1 MGTLKL
7 NRNSNGTKNS
17 AEVAEAVKRAG
28 SCVKAAVKKDFAAE
42 ALNLAAQCGYTEE
55 QSGLRTANSVVVA
68 GADKYKKMCKIIS
81 ARPQFYLGEEG
92 DYKKIC
98 NSLTDN
104 GGEIVNGEN
113 SYKVAFDK
121 DAHSG
126 KIFDLRKG
134 EKIIT
139 LSYGNAAQARA
150 HDCGCGCQLCADVDN
165 KVMATLYDGTQIEY
179 LALNDR
185 IKENIIINSRQE
197 KYEYDFTLQ
206 IGDMTV
212 EEGEHSDLLIKDK
225 ETGETEFIIPAP
237 YMFDAAG
244 VRSDK
249 VRYEIDVNGG
259 ELAIKVI
266 ADQSFINAAE
276 RAFPVTVD
284 PQIKL
289 TDTKY
294 LSYCTVRSYHDGGE
308 NDEFP
313 DELHIEHS
321 VGQNYSYDVEMTVYK
336 REIVAEMAG
345 EINKV
350 ELKLD
355 VVSGSYGYMEIRVSK
370 SMDTGRLISYDTSLQ
385 NLSTITVDIT
395 KEFKETQYNVDIDI
409 YPDTD
414 TTNNIKLTTLAD
426 FSSPKLVITYNEEEE
441 PESIREPFVKEIP
454 LVGKA
459 TARLDVKRGKAATVV
474 EDCCLSQFPPI
485 NVSHIYRQET
495 TPRGCGENWRLN
507 LHRQLKVS
515 EADDKNS
522 TKYTYI
528 NEYGEKIALEEKYY
542 YINDYGVK
550 NYVSKQ
556 NVTADIEGNLS
567 YAGYKVCKR
576 NSAEGYTLIPEIND
590 FKFAELVETRSQEL
604 IQLEDYVAQTQVSMM
619 GCVVAKKSNVNNKRE
634 ISEFSDEGFKSLYE
648 SIDTKTEL
656 LMTES
661 EYNEIVIL
669 KNAANAVEATE
680 ADKQK
685 FMNSI
690 TVHERKQK
698 VLIESLRKLVIKQD
712 EIKRVKAQTPVCFI
726 KDESGEISGFNR
738 EGNLVFICDEQGNY
752 ASVTYDADNRIKE
765 ITGENGVIAKFEY
778 AKKLLSS
785 ITDAFGRQV
794 RYTYNVERLT
804 SLTYADGFKHTF
816 AYSNSNGLTE
826 VCTNGGLQ
834 AKYSVNDFKR
844 VTKITVRAQDTNI
857 TDAPLDSTLSYSKML
872 SELSISYQNE
882 ITTFTDKKSIEK
894 YSFNADGTVATEEIT
909 DESKR
914 TQGITYTYST
924 PNTEIKTVKRVVKS
938 NVAETE
944 QETFQYDADGK
955 ILSKETGFKNVSS
968 TVKYKTRT
976 TYSYDENGRL
986 IQEIKAVTYYENNV
1000 QKPSVYSYVK
1010 YHYNAQGQLTLTES
1024 FVEGEQKTSG
1034 INFEEKVY
1042 NDDGNV
1048 VKYIRWNSLHNS
1060 TRFYEEREVD
1070 EKGRVTSEKDE
1081 AGEVSAEYAY
1091 SGGEVNSVKLANGS
1105 TLAYGRNY
1113 FSGAMTGVTQST
1125 EQGEENATEI
1135 TYNYG
1140 LPVKVQSGNTSIEYV
1155 YNVQRQKAAV
1165 SVNGVTQVSY
1175 AYKDYVFNASQRKCT
1190 FGEVTATYADG
1201 TKVVES
1207 RTGQMN
1213 ANNVLCLTEEYKVN
1227 GVTRLKKT
1235 YDEKD
1240 RLTSVTDS
1248 VSGTIFFSYD
1258 EFGNITLT
1266 TGNGGARCYYNEY
1279 GLLTGKEYSN
1289 SVKHAYSYTYK
1300 DNAAKEL
1307 ETISVLGYD
1316 FKPLTDVNGRN
1327 TGKEIYS
1334 GANKV
1339 AGEYITYRKVGDR
1352 ATNMPATVWYAT
1364 GNKIHESIKYT
1375 YDRCGNISEIRENG
1389 HLKTK
1394 YTYDSLNRLIR
1405 EDNKYCGTTF
1415 VFSYDQNG
1423 NITERCEYPYTLK
1436 RGEELEELECT
1447 HYTYDYEGDKL
1458 KAYNNETF
1466 AYNALGNPTVY
1477 RGKAVSWLYGKLLA
1491 NYNGVT
1497 FSYNG
1502 AGQRISKGNIT
1513 FTYDSDGRLLKQS
1526 NGLEFIYDASGVA
1539 GVVYNEV
1546 KYFYRK
1552 DAQGN
1557 VVALLNADGEVAV
1570 RYEYDAW
1577 GNHVVTDKND
1587 NPVTSGIGVL
1597 NPFRYRSY
1605 YYDTETELY
1614 YLQTRYY
1621 DPELGRFIS
1630 QDSIEYAA
1638 PETINGLNLYAY
1650 CGNNP
1655 VMNIDPTGNAWWDV
1669 LAWIGVGLVIAAAVV
1684 LTAGA
1689 AGAVIGGIAGGIIYG
1704 AAIGTLAVGAIGAA
1718 SGAIG
1723 GMIYD
1728 AAVGNNF
1735 GTSIWTGVKAGF
1747 GVGAIAG
1754 AIIGGAIGGA
1764 AAYSVAGLTNASFW
1778 TGLGKNGA
1786 QIAAKAA
1793 GQHGL
1798 KTLSQTFGGKVVQSL
1813 TNIFGYKATKF
1824 LWISLS
1830 KTMASTVSSEF
1841 VSLFFAGKIGLE
1853 SVFYLYELPI
1863 LIKRGIEI
1871 VFQFLK

>member
-7 NRNSNGTKNS
+7 NRNSNGTKHS
-17 AEVAEAVKRAG
+17 AEVAEAVKRADRR
-28 SCVKAAVKKDFAAE
+28 VKAAVKKDFAAE

-68 GADKYKKMCKIIS
+68 GADKDKKMCKIIS

-92 DYKKIC
+92 DYKKIS

-150 HDCGCGCQLCADVDN
+150 HDCGCGCELCADADN

-237 YMFDAAG
+237 YMFDAAD

-294 LSYCTVRSYHDGGE
+294 LSYCTVRSYNDGGE
-308 NDEFP
+308 NDEFQG
-313 DELHIEHS
+313 ELKIEDTYLGY
-321 VGQNYSYDVEMTVYK
+321 VYCEAILTIYKTNIEKDLDGKVDKVVLNFQAVEYDVGLMTIDGNEFGLGVRNYAFDVTQKYK
-336 REIVAEMAG
+336 AG
-345 EINKV
+345 V
-350 ELKLD
+350 
-355 VVSGSYGYMEIRVSK
+355 GA
-370 SMDTGRLISYDTSLQ
+370 
-385 NLSTITVDIT
+385 
-395 KEFKETQYNVDIDI
+395 IDI
-409 YPDTD
+409 KFEPKLNV
-414 TTNNIKLTTLAD
+414 NNGVTHSEALFGNIM
-426 FSSPKLVITYNEEEE
+426 LVITYTAAEE
-441 PESIREPFVKEIP
+441 PESKIKPFIKEIP

-485 NVSHIYRQET
+485 NVNHIYRQET

-507 LHRQLKVS
+507 LHRQLKIS
-515 EADDKNS
+515 ENDDSNS

-542 YINDYGVK
+542 YINSNGVTV
-550 NYVSKQ
+550 YVSKQ
-556 NVTADIEGNLS
+556 NVTADIDGNLTYS
-567 YAGYKVCKR
+567 GYKVRKR

-590 FKFAELVETRSQEL
+590 FKFAGLVETRAQQL
-604 IQLEDYVAQTQVSMM
+604 IQLEDYVAQTQLSLNDFVII
-619 GCVVAKKSNVNNKRE
+619 KKWGLVCKETLRE
-634 ISEFSDEGFKSLYE
+634 YTDSEFKNFYKSYDLKN
-648 SIDTKTEL
+648 DL
-656 LMTES
+656 LMTNKEYKELKKLSDVINSNASNSES
-661 EYNEIVIL
+661 VRDEFNDTSG
-669 KNAANAVEATE
+669 A
-680 ADKQK
+680 
-685 FMNSI
+685 
-690 TVHERKQK
+690 HERKQK
-698 VLIESLRKLVIKQD
+698 VLIETLRKLVIKQD
-712 EIKRVKAQTPVCFI
+712 ELARLKAQTPVCFI

-752 ASVTYDADNRIKE
+752 ASITYDEDKLIKE

-778 AKKLLSS
+778 ANKLLTS
-785 ITDAFGRQV
+785 ITDAFGGQV
-794 RYTYNVERLT
+794 IYTYNIDRLT

-816 AYSNSNGLTE
+816 TYSNSNGLAE

-834 AKYSVNDFKR
+834 AKYSLNDFKR
-844 VTKITVRAQDTNI
+844 VTKITVRAKDSNI

-872 SELSISYQNE
+872 SELSISYENGE
-882 ITTFTDKKSIEK
+882 TTLGDKKSNEK
-894 YSFNADGTVATEEIT
+894 FTFNSDGAVTKQLLT

-914 TQGITYTYST
+914 TREITYTYST
-924 PNTEIKTVKRVVKS
+924 PNTEIKTVKKVVKS
-938 NVAETE
+938 NVADTE

-955 ILSKETGFKNVSS
+955 ILSKETDFKNISAS
-968 TVKYKTRT
+968 VKYKTLID
-976 TYSYDENGRL
+976 YYYDEYDR
-986 IQEIKAVTYYENNV
+986 IKRKKTAVYYNENNV
-1000 QKPSVYSYVK
+1000 AKKPIESWVY

-1048 VKYIRWNSLHNS
+1048 VKYIRWNSLNSS
-1060 TRFYEEREVD
+1060 TRFYEECEVD
-1070 EKGRVTSEKDE
+1070 EKGRVTLEKDE

-1105 TLAYGRNY
+1105 TLAYGRNP
-1113 FSGAMTGVTQST
+1113 FSGAMTSVTQST

-1140 LPVKVQSGNTSIEYV
+1140 LPVKVQSGNTALEYT
-1155 YNVQRQKAAV
+1155 YDYARRKSNV
-1165 SVNGVTQVSY
+1165 SVNGATQVSY
-1175 AYKDYVFNASQRKCT
+1175 AYQDYNFNASQRKCR
-1190 FGEVTATYADG
+1190 FSEVTATYADG

-1240 RLTSVTDS
+1240 RLTGITDS
-1248 VSGTIFFSYD
+1248 VSGTRTYTYD
-1258 EFGNITLT
+1258 NYDNVTSVSGGGLT
-1266 TGNGGARCYYNEY
+1266 EAYTYDSY
-1279 GLLTGKEYSN
+1279 GLLKSKAYSGT
-1289 SVKHAYSYTYK
+1289 VTHAYSYTYK

-1307 ETISVLGYD
+1307 ESISVLGYD

-1339 AGEYITYRKVGDR
+1339 AGEYITYRKIGDR

-1364 GNKIHESIKYT
+1364 GNKINESIKYT

-1466 AYNALGNPTVY
+1466 AYNALGNPTMY

-1491 NYNGVT
+1491 NYNGVN
-1497 FSYNG
+1497 FAYNG
-1502 AGQRISKGNIT
+1502 AGQRVSKGSIT
-1513 FTYDSDGRLLKQS
+1513 YTYDSDGKLIKQS
-1526 NGLEFIYDASGVA
+1526 NGLDFFYDTTGIA
-1539 GVVYNEV
+1539 GLV
-1546 KYFYRK
+1546 KDGEYFFYRK
-1552 DAQGN
+1552 DAHGN
-1557 VVALLNADGEVAV
+1557 VIAIINGDDGLIA

-1577 GNHVVTDKND
+1577 GNNVVTDKD
-1587 NPVTSGIGVL
+1587 GNPVTSGIGVL

-1655 VMNIDPTGNAWWDV
+1655 VMYVDPAGTSFLIALLVGALIAGLMSGTVNAV
-1669 LAWIGVGLVIAAAVV
+1669 AAAYNGESVRSSVGAFFGGFITGAV
-1684 LTAGA
+1684 LGA
-1689 AGAVIGGIAGGIIYG
+1689 ASILGGG
-1704 AAIGTLAVGAIGAA
+1704 LAVGAITATA
-1718 SGAIG
+1718 SVVA
-1723 GMIYD
+1723 
-1728 AAVGNNF
+1728 
-1735 GTSIWTGVKAGF
+1735 
-1747 GVGAIAG
+1747 GVGAFLTVGTLAAGMFSYSVENWIKGEAISPNAAFRNGIITFGQGLISFGSGFIMGKMGLFDYLKPGNGLTDVVGATKDLARMEIGKATFKSYFRGIANYFSANAT
-1754 AIIGGAIGGA
+1754 AIILRSFINAI
-1764 AAYSVAGLTNASFW
+1764 YVSPWNS
-1778 TGLGKNGA
+1778 
-1786 QIAAKAA
+1786 
-1793 GQHGL
+1793 L
-1798 KTLSQTFGGKVVQSL
+1798 K
-1813 TNIFGYKATKF
+1813 
-1824 LWISLS
+1824 
-1830 KTMASTVSSEF
+1830 
-1841 VSLFFAGKIGLE
+1841 
-1853 SVFYLYELPI
+1853 P
-1863 LIKRGIEI
+1863 
-1871 VFQFLK
+1871 

>member
-17 AEVAEAVKRAG
+17 AEVAEAVKRADRR
-28 SCVKAAVKKDFAAE
+28 VKAAVKKDFAAE

-81 ARPQFYLGEEG
+81 ARPQFYLGGEG
-92 DYKKIC
+92 DYKKIS

-134 EKIIT
+134 EKVIT
-139 LSYGNAAQARA
+139 LLYGNGAQARA
-150 HDCGCGCQLCADVDN
+150 HDCGCGCELCADADN

-266 ADQSFINAAE
+266 ADQSFINSAE

-294 LSYCTVRSYHDGGE
+294 LSYCTVRSYNDGGE
-308 NDEFP
+308 NDEFQG
-313 DELHIEHS
+313 ELKIEDTYLGY
-321 VGQNYSYDVEMTVYK
+321 VYCEAILTIYKTNIEKDLDGKVDKVVLNFQAVEYDVGLMTIDGNEFGLGVRNYAFDVTQKYK
-336 REIVAEMAG
+336 AG
-345 EINKV
+345 V
-350 ELKLD
+350 
-355 VVSGSYGYMEIRVSK
+355 GA
-370 SMDTGRLISYDTSLQ
+370 
-385 NLSTITVDIT
+385 
-395 KEFKETQYNVDIDI
+395 IDI
-409 YPDTD
+409 KFEPKLNV
-414 TTNNIKLTTLAD
+414 NNGVTHSEALFGNIM
-426 FSSPKLVITYNEEEE
+426 LVITYTAAEE
-441 PESIREPFVKEIP
+441 PESKIKPFIKEIP

-485 NVSHIYRQET
+485 NVNHIYRQET

-507 LHRQLKVS
+507 LHRQLKIS
-515 EADDKNS
+515 ENDDSNS

-542 YINDYGVK
+542 YINSNGVTV
-550 NYVSKQ
+550 YVSKQ
-556 NVTADIEGNLS
+556 NVTADIDGNLTYS
-567 YAGYKVCKR
+567 GYKVRKR

-590 FKFAELVETRSQEL
+590 FKFAGLVETRAQQL
-604 IQLEDYVAQTQVSMM
+604 IQLEDYVAQTQLSLNDFVII
-619 GCVVAKKSNVNNKRE
+619 KKWGLVCKETLRE
-634 ISEFSDEGFKSLYE
+634 YTDSEFKNFYKSYDLKN
-648 SIDTKTEL
+648 DL
-656 LMTES
+656 LMTNKEYKELKKLSDVINSNASNSES
-661 EYNEIVIL
+661 VRDEFNDTSG
-669 KNAANAVEATE
+669 A
-680 ADKQK
+680 
-685 FMNSI
+685 
-690 TVHERKQK
+690 HERKQK
-698 VLIESLRKLVIKQD
+698 VLIETLRKLVIKQD
-712 EIKRVKAQTPVCFI
+712 ELARLKAQTPVCFI

-752 ASVTYDADNRIKE
+752 ASITYDEDKLIKE

-778 AKKLLSS
+778 ANKLLTS
-785 ITDAFGRQV
+785 ITDAFGGQV
-794 RYTYNVERLT
+794 IYTYNIDRLT

-816 AYSNSNGLTE
+816 TYSNSNGLAE

-834 AKYSVNDFKR
+834 AKYSLNDFKR
-844 VTKITVRAQDTNI
+844 VTKITVRAKDSNI

-872 SELSISYQNE
+872 SELSISYENGE
-882 ITTFTDKKSIEK
+882 TTLGDKKSNEK
-894 YSFNADGTVATEEIT
+894 FTFNSDGAVTKQLLT

-914 TQGITYTYST
+914 TREITYTYST
-924 PNTEIKTVKRVVKS
+924 PNTEIKTVKKVVKS
-938 NVAETE
+938 NVADTE
-944 QETFQYDADGK
+944 QETIQYDADGK
-955 ILSKETGFKNVSS
+955 ILSKETDFKNISAS
-968 TVKYKTRT
+968 VKYKTLID
-976 TYSYDENGRL
+976 YYYDEYDR
-986 IQEIKAVTYYENNV
+986 IKRKKTAVYYNENNV
-1000 QKPSVYSYVK
+1000 AKKPIESWVY

-1048 VKYIRWNSLHNS
+1048 VKYIRWNSLNS
-1060 TRFYEEREVD
+1060 STKFYEECEVD

-1091 SGGEVNSVKLANGS
+1091 SGGEINSVKLANGS
-1105 TLAYGRNY
+1105 TLAYGRNP

-1140 LPVKVQSGNTSIEYV
+1140 LPVKVQSGNTALEYT
-1155 YNVQRQKAAV
+1155 YDYTRRKSNV

-1175 AYKDYVFNASQRKCT
+1175 AYKDYSFNASQRKCT

-1207 RTGQMN
+1207 RTGTMN
-1213 ANNVLCLTEEYKVN
+1213 FSNVMICTEEYKVN
-1227 GVTRLKKT
+1227 GVTQLSRT
-1235 YDEKD
+1235 INEKNQ
-1240 RLTSVTDS
+1240 LTSINDK
-1248 VSGTIFFSYD
+1248 VSGITNIFRDDY
-1258 EFGNITLT
+1258 GNITRVSAKT
-1266 TGNGGARCYYNEY
+1266 TEAYTYDSY
-1279 GLLTGKEYSN
+1279 GLLKSKAYSGT
-1289 SVKHAYSYTYK
+1289 VTHAYSYTYK
-1300 DNAAKEL
+1300 DTAAKEL

-1339 AGEYITYRKVGDR
+1339 AGEYITYRKIGDR
-1352 ATNMPATVWYAT
+1352 ATNMPATVWYST
-1364 GNKIHESIKYT
+1364 GNKINESIKYK
-1375 YDRCGNISEIRENG
+1375 YDKCGNISEIRENG

-1415 VFSYDQNG
+1415 VFSYDLNG

-1447 HYTYDYEGDKL
+1447 HYAYDYEGDKL

-1466 AYNALGNPTVY
+1466 AYNALGNPTIY
-1477 RGKAVSWLYGKLLA
+1477 RGKTANWLYGKLLA

-1497 FSYNG
+1497 FGYNG
-1502 AGQRISKGNIT
+1502 AGQRISKGNII
-1513 FTYDSDGRLLKQS
+1513 FTYDSDGKLIKQS
-1526 NGLEFIYDASGVA
+1526 NGLEFFYDTTGIA
-1539 GVVYNEV
+1539 GLV
-1546 KYFYRK
+1546 KDGEYFFYRK

-1557 VVALLNADGEVAV
+1557 VIAIINGDGGLIA

-1577 GNHVVTDKND
+1577 GNNVVTDKD
-1587 NPVTSGIGVL
+1587 GNPVTSGIGVL
-1597 NPFRYRSY
+1597 NPFRYRGY

-1630 QDSIEYAA
+1630 QDSIEYAD

-1650 CGNNP
+1650 CANNP
-1655 VMNIDPTGNAWWDV
+1655 VMNIDPAGTSFLIALLVGALIAGLMSGTVNAV
-1669 LAWIGVGLVIAAAVV
+1669 AAAYNGESVRSSVGAFLGGFITGAV
-1684 LTAGA
+1684 LGA
-1689 AGAVIGGIAGGIIYG
+1689 ASILGGG
-1704 AAIGTLAVGAIGAA
+1704 LAVGAITATA
-1718 SGAIG
+1718 SVVA
-1723 GMIYD
+1723 
-1728 AAVGNNF
+1728 
-1735 GTSIWTGVKAGF
+1735 
-1747 GVGAIAG
+1747 GVGAFLTVGTLAAGMFSYSVENWIKGEAISPNAAFRNGIITFGQGLISFGSGFIMGKMGLFDYLKPGNGLSDVVGATKDLARMEIGKATFKSYFRGIANYFSANAT
-1754 AIIGGAIGGA
+1754 AIILRSFINAI
-1764 AAYSVAGLTNASFW
+1764 YVSPWNS
-1778 TGLGKNGA
+1778 
-1786 QIAAKAA
+1786 
-1793 GQHGL
+1793 L
-1798 KTLSQTFGGKVVQSL
+1798 K
-1813 TNIFGYKATKF
+1813 
-1824 LWISLS
+1824 
-1830 KTMASTVSSEF
+1830 
-1841 VSLFFAGKIGLE
+1841 
-1853 SVFYLYELPI
+1853 P
-1863 LIKRGIEI
+1863 
-1871 VFQFLK
+1871 

>member
-28 SCVKAAVKKDFAAE
+28 RRVKAAVKKDFAAE

-68 GADKYKKMCKIIS
+68 GADKDKKMCKIIS

-92 DYKKIC
+92 DYKKIS

-134 EKIIT
+134 EKVIT

-249 VRYEIDVNGG
+249 VRYEIDVNGV

-294 LSYCTVRSYHDGGE
+294 LSYCTVRSYNDGGE

-313 DELHIEHS
+313 NELQIEHS
-321 VGQNYSYDVEMTVYK
+321 VGDNYTYDVEMTVYK
-336 REIVAEMAG
+336 KDIAADVNG
-345 EINKV
+345 KINRV
-350 ELKLD
+350 ELIFD
-355 VVSGSYGYMEIRVSK
+355 VVSGAYGYMEIQVSK
-370 SMDTGRLISYDTSLQ
+370 TLASSRVIKYDTPLQ
-385 NLSTITVDIT
+385 NLSSVSVDIT
-395 KEFKETQYNVDIDI
+395 NDFMDAQYDVGINV

-414 TTNNIKLTTLAD
+414 TAD
-426 FSSPKLVITYNEEEE
+426 SNKRATFAYFSSPKLLIDYTPEKEEEVNK
-441 PESIREPFVKEIP
+441 PPFVKEIP

-459 TARLDVKRGKAATVV
+459 TARFDVKRGKATTVV
-474 EDCCLSQFPPI
+474 EDCCLSQLPLI
-485 NVSHIYRQET
+485 NLSHIYKQGILS
-495 TPRGCGENWRLN
+495 RGCGENWQLN
-507 LHRQLKVS
+507 LHRQLKVA
-515 EADDKNS
+515 EDDDANT
-522 TKYTYI
+522 TKYIYI
-528 NEYGEKIALEEKYY
+528 NEYGEKIALEEKYF
-542 YINDYGVK
+542 YILESGVK

-556 NVTADIEGNLS
+556 NVTADIDGNLTCS
-567 YAGYKVCKR
+567 GYKVHTQ
-576 NSAEGYTLIPEIND
+576 NSAYGYTLIPEIND
-590 FKFAELVETRSQEL
+590 FKFSGLVETRTQQL
-604 IQLEDYVAQTQVSMM
+604 IQLEDYVAQTQLSMFEYVAVNINNVSI
-619 GCVVAKKSNVNNKRE
+619 KTK
-634 ISEFSDEGFKSLYE
+634 ISEFTDKGFKDFYKNLN
-648 SIDTKTEL
+648 TKTEV

-661 EYNEIVIL
+661 EWAEMTGSKEGVATGELHKLL
-669 KNAANAVEATE
+669 KTE
-680 ADKQK
+680 K
-685 FMNSI
+685 FASYQ
-690 TVHERKQK
+690 RKQK
-698 VLIESLRKLVIKQD
+698 VLIETLRTLIIKQD
-712 EIKRVKAQTPVCFI
+712 ELARLKAQTPVCFI

-752 ASVTYDADNRIKE
+752 ASITYDGDNRIKE
-765 ITGENGVIAKFEY
+765 IAGENGVIAKFDY
-778 AKKLLSS
+778 ARNLLTSV
-785 ITDAFGRQV
+785 TDAFGRQIK
-794 RYTYNVERLT
+794 YGYNLNK
-804 SLTYADGFKHTF
+804 LIKATYADGSYHTF
-816 AYSNSNGLTE
+816 AYSNSNGITE

-834 AKYSVNDFKR
+834 AKYSLNDFKR
-844 VTKITVRAQDTNI
+844 VTKITVRAKDSNI

-872 SELSISYQNE
+872 SELSITYQD
-882 ITTFTDKKSIEK
+882 IYTTMIDRNGNTEK
-894 YSFNADGTVATEEIT
+894 YAFNTDGTAGIRWLTS
-909 DESKR
+909 ESKK
-914 TQGITYTYST
+914 TQKTTYTYST
-924 PNTEIKTVKRVVKS
+924 AGEERQPVSVLVES

-986 IQEIKAVTYYENNV
+986 IQEMNRVTYYENNV
-1000 QKPSVYSYVK
+1000 QKPLVLSYVN

-1024 FVEGEQKTSG
+1024 FVEGEEKTSG

-1048 VKYIRWNSLHNS
+1048 VKYIRWNSLNS
-1060 TRFYEEREVD
+1060 STKFYEECEVD
-1070 EKGRVTSEKDE
+1070 EKGRVTSKKDE

-1105 TLAYGRNY
+1105 TLAYGRNP
-1113 FSGAMTGVTQST
+1113 FSGAMTSVTQST

-1140 LPVKVQSGNTSIEYV
+1140 LPVKVQSGNTALEYT
-1155 YNVQRQKAAV
+1155 YDYARRKSNV
-1165 SVNGVTQVSY
+1165 SVNGATQVSY
-1175 AYKDYVFNASQRKCT
+1175 AYQDYNFNASQRKCR
-1190 FGEVTATYADG
+1190 FSEVTATYADG

-1240 RLTSVTDS
+1240 RLTGITDS
-1248 VSGTIFFSYD
+1248 VSGTRTYTYD
-1258 EFGNITLT
+1258 NYDNVTSVSGGGLT
-1266 TGNGGARCYYNEY
+1266 EAYTYDSY
-1279 GLLTGKEYSN
+1279 GLLKSKAYSGT
-1289 SVKHAYSYTYK
+1289 VTHAYSYTYK

-1307 ETISVLGYD
+1307 ESISVLGYD

-1339 AGEYITYRKVGDR
+1339 AGEYITYRKIGDR

-1364 GNKIHESIKYT
+1364 GNKINESIKYT

-1466 AYNALGNPTVY
+1466 AYNALGNPTMY

-1491 NYNGVT
+1491 NYNGVN
-1497 FSYNG
+1497 FAYNG
-1502 AGQRISKGNIT
+1502 AGQRVSKGSIT
-1513 FTYDSDGRLLKQS
+1513 YTYDSDGKLIKQS
-1526 NGLEFIYDASGVA
+1526 NGLDFFYDTTGIA
-1539 GVVYNEV
+1539 GLV
-1546 KYFYRK
+1546 KDGEYFFYRK

-1557 VVALLNADGEVAV
+1557 VIAIINGDDGLIA

-1577 GNHVVTDKND
+1577 GNNVVTDKD
-1587 NPVTSGIGVL
+1587 GNPVTSGIGVL

-1655 VMNIDPTGNAWWDV
+1655 VMNIDPTGTFFIGFLIA
-1669 LAWIGVGLVIAAAVV
+1669 LAGIALAGVMSGV
-1684 LTAGA
+1684 
-1689 AGAVIGGIAGGIIYG
+1689 GAVINADEDENKWGTFLGGFVNGVIGGVGIAIGVATGGIAGL
-1704 AAIGTLAVGAIGAA
+1704 AIAVGMGIV
-1718 SGAIG
+1718 G
-1723 GMIYD
+1723 G
-1728 AAVGNNF
+1728 
-1735 GTSIWTGVKAGF
+1735 
-1747 GVGAIAG
+1747 IAG
-1754 AIIGGAIGGA
+1754 DAISQYISYGNIDKSQLIYSGVVGGLVSLATYVGFRQLGIFTEASWIGR
-1764 AAYSVAGLTNASFW
+1764 
-1778 TGLGKNGA
+1778 
-1786 QIAAKAA
+1786 
-1793 GQHGL
+1793 
-1798 KTLSQTFGGKVVQSL
+1798 
-1813 TNIFGYKATKF
+1813 
-1824 LWISLS
+1824 
-1830 KTMASTVSSEF
+1830 F
-1841 VSLFFAGKIGLE
+1841 VSVISP
-1853 SVFYLYELPI
+1853 SVITSALSLYLMSLPVPFY
-1863 LIKRGIEI
+1863 KR
-1871 VFQFLK
+1871 KNRN